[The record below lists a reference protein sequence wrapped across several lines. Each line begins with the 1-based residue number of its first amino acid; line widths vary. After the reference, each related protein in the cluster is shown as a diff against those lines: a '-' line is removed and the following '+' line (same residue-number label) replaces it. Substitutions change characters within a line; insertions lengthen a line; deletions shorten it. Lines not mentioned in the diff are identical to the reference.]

1 MATINKEAHNYNNAL
16 IKRIKKELVYMKAL
30 NMQKEKQFKDTTS
43 FGIYGFPPTLKSIKC
58 NNLTDCLQL
67 LLFRMK
73 YLKDDKNYSIT
84 KKMKSKKNI

>member
-1 MATINKEAHNYNNAL
+1 MATINKEAHNHNNAL
-16 IKRIKKELVYMKAL
+16 IKRIKKELVFINTVMK
-30 NMQKEKQFKDTTS
+30 KEKQFKDTTS
-43 FGIYGFPPTLKSIKC
+43 FCIYGFPSNLKSIKC

-73 YLKDDKNYSIT
+73 YLKDDKKYSIT